1 MSTCLAFCLASMS
14 RGGGD
19 SLAQASPWE
28 ERVMQ
33 ILLLRLFTSRLMNF
47 TRESEGNFMVL
58 DEFPGDITTCQ
69 LVSTP
74 QHS

>member
-1 MSTCLAFCLASMS
+1 MS

-19 SLAQASPWE
+19 SLAQPSLRE

-33 ILLLRLFTSRLMNF
+33 IFLLRLFTSRLMNF
-47 TRESEGNFMVL
+47 TRESEGSIMAL